1 MTEQQFRLETQ
12 NGVEDILNRFML
24 QNQIPASYMED
35 AINKYL
41 VSLQKQVLREFLI
54 AAYQDQPVKEED
66 NGGSE

>member
-41 VSLQKQVLREFLI
+41 VSLQKQILREFLI

>member
-41 VSLQKQVLREFLI
+41 VSLQKQILREFLI
-54 AAYQDQPVKEED
+54 AAYQDQPVKEEES
-66 NGGSE
+66 GTE

>member
-41 VSLQKQVLREFLI
+41 VGLQKQVLREFLI